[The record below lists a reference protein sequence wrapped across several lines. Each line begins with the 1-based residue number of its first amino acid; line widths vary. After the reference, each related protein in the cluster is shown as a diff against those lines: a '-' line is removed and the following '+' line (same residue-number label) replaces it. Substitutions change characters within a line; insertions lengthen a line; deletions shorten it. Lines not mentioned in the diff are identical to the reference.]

1 MEAFNQDMDIDLS
14 PLPKDIVTPFTL
26 PYTFNLVKDHMM
38 LLCFSNKRHTCKR
51 NIISCYR
58 AEDNTFIR
66 EKFDIPDQIIPL
78 SDLFFSIWILL
89 ALIPEEK
96 ERSLTIE
103 KLVVTHQSNFD
114 HEISKTT
121 AQLRPLVGKGSLT
134 IKRLTVVCRSY
145 ILTSITDLKKEL
157 EGLGNVKFEYIKLKV
172 IVTENSDYRKWLKE
186 LHAVAK
192 GSDELKLMLYYKWNG
207 RKVIIDD
214 AEVMKE
220 ISDYLEHD
228 DLAAEVPLLEG
239 IYDSPHK
246 MFGYPSNVLI
256 TSQSMPIN
264 RILIAT
270 LGYGFYRFIYT
281 HGHQFTHSTCT
292 RNYYNKE
299 ESFNYIKPIDKKNFT
314 NWTAPVYQ
322 NTYLTDD
329 DTNTSKFVICQTT
342 YCDGTIAN
350 GATSKAIK
358 WLREKWEETWNK
370 DYDNLLVLIPYGGQY
385 MEDEMI
391 QIHKATDEGI
401 IIVCAA
407 GELGEGVVFPAALG
421 TVLSVGV
428 ADNGPKGREVDIH
441 VPISQKTSSF
451 LFCQELSQ
459 AIQIANLV
467 NLTIFTPGCGAAAA
481 IFTGLLALLLS
492 HINHV
497 LDSNLTDSTNP
508 LNQAMASS
516 IKKTPGHLHTC
527 VIRELLIREGNGLHD
542 PQLGY
547 GDGEKIIEDLLSL
560 DEESLLEKLAN
571 VLLRDDGVSKNNT
584 SQNKERN
591 EQDRKFFHN
600 LDGSGITAAVLDSDT
615 EDQEVEMGDYETTF
629 KLFEVANRHEQHGE
643 QCAEVLHAVCPNAT
657 ILRANYKNKDDPSL
671 GFYDCSSGSPS
682 IDIIS
687 YSISYPVFDCNLCSA
702 VNEAVAAG
710 KIIVFAAG
718 NTGQT
723 HRNTIGYPGRIGNI
737 LVVGGRDA
745 YHNRIGFS
753 AVGRELDFLAEG
765 EIGTYSGTSYAAPVV
780 AGYIALL
787 LQFIKENMNT
797 DQDKIRAWSKNEE
810 GAYEWRDIPAF
821 DAAHNVYAMR
831 TLLKLLVP
839 KPRDHSE
846 TEGFGC
852 LDFSTLF
859 PCYRIENSHELMTGL
874 AKKRIHERLKKFYK
888 RM

>member
-1 MEAFNQDMDIDLS
+1 MEPFNQDIDIDLS
-14 PLPKDIVTPFTL
+14 PLPKDIATPLTL
-26 PYTFNLVKDHMM
+26 PYTFNLVKDHMRQ
-38 LLCFSNKRHTCKR
+38 FSDSYKR

-58 AEDNTFIR
+58 AKGNTFIR
-66 EKFDIPDQIIPL
+66 AKFDIPNQIIPL
-78 SDLFFSIWILL
+78 SDLFFPIWILL
-89 ALIPEEK
+89 ALIPEEEEK
-96 ERSLTIE
+96 SLTIE
-103 KLVVTHQSNFD
+103 KLVVTHQSNHD
-114 HEISKTT
+114 ISNTT
-121 AQLRPLVGKGSLT
+121 AQLCPLVGKGSLT
-134 IKRLTVVCRSY
+134 IKRLTVVCQSY
-145 ILTSITDLKKEL
+145 ILANIMDLKKEL

-172 IVTENSDYRKWLKE
+172 IVNENADYRKWLEE
-186 LHAVAK
+186 LHAAEE
-192 GSDELKLMLYYKWNG
+192 GSDELKLMLDNKPNG
-207 RKVIIDD
+207 GKVIIDD

-220 ISDYLEHD
+220 ISDYLEDD

-246 MFGYPSNVLI
+246 MLGYPSNVLI
-256 TSQSMPIN
+256 TSQSTSIN

-270 LGYGFYRFIYT
+270 LGYGFYQSIYT
-281 HGHQFTHSTCT
+281 RGDKFTHSTCK
-292 RNYYNKE
+292 YKKQ
-299 ESFNYIKPIDKKNFT
+299 ESYITSIDMKNFT
-314 NWTAPVYQ
+314 NCTAPVYQ
-322 NTYLTDD
+322 NTCLTDD
-329 DTNTSKFVICQTT
+329 HTNKSKFVICQTT
-342 YCDGTIAN
+342 YCNGTIAN
-350 GATSKAIK
+350 GATSKAIE
-358 WLREKWEETWNK
+358 WLREKWQETWNKNK

-407 GELGEGVVFPAALG
+407 GELGGGVVFPAALG

-441 VPISQKTSSF
+441 VHISQKTLSSF
-451 LFCQELSQ
+451 SLCDMLSKL
-459 AIQIANLV
+459 IPNPHKLSIPIPFSYP
-467 NLTIFTPGCGAAAA
+467 TISTLGCAAAAA

-492 HINHV
+492 RINHV
-497 LDSNLTDSTNP
+497 LESNLTDSTNP

-527 VIRELLIREGNGLHD
+527 VIRELFVREGSGLHD

-547 GDGEKIIEDLLSL
+547 GDGENIIEDLLRL
-560 DEESLLEKLAN
+560 DEGSLLEKLAN

-629 KLFEVANRHEQHGE
+629 KSFEVANRHEQHGE

-657 ILRANYKNKDDPSL
+657 ILCANYVNKDEPSL
-671 GFYDCSSGSPS
+671 GFYDCSSRSPS

-687 YSISYPVFDCNLCSA
+687 YSISYPLFDCNLCSA

-745 YHNRIGFS
+745 HHNRIGFS
-753 AVGRELDFLAEG
+753 SVGREMDFLAEG

-787 LQFIKENMNT
+787 LQFIKKNMNT

-846 TEGFGC
+846 TEGSGC

-859 PCYRIENSHELMTGL
+859 PRYRIENSHELVTGL
-874 AKKRIHERLKKFYK
+874 AKKRIHETLQKFYK
-888 RM
+888 CM

>member
-1 MEAFNQDMDIDLS
+1 MDLDLS
-14 PLPKDIVTPFTL
+14 PLPKYHHALYGPE
-26 PYTFNLVKDHMM
+26 YSFNLVKDHMRQ
-38 LLCFSNKRHTCKR
+38 FSSERYMR

-58 AEDNTFIR
+58 TPNNSFIGTTIDYWEMEKGTVEIKGLQDNLH
-66 EKFDIPDQIIPL
+66 K
-78 SDLFFSIWILL
+78 LFFPVWILL

-103 KLVVTHQSNFD
+103 NAVV
-114 HEISKTT
+114 
-121 AQLRPLVGKGSLT
+121 AQLYKDKDEIPSYIAAKLCPLIGKGSLI
-134 IKRLTVVCRSY
+134 IKRLTVVCPSDICSINNLKRE
-145 ILTSITDLKKEL
+145 LTSLGKINLESVEKK
-157 EGLGNVKFEYIKLKV
+157 VDTFEI
-172 IVTENSDYRKWLKE
+172 
-186 LHAVAK
+186 
-192 GSDELKLMLYYKWNG
+192 
-207 RKVIIDD
+207 
-214 AEVMKE
+214 
-220 ISDYLEHD
+220 
-228 DLAAEVPLLEG
+228 EVPILKG
-239 IYDSPHK
+239 IYDSPHT
-246 MFGYPSNVLI
+246 MFNTCYCAYGTYNIYDKISAE
-256 TSQSMPIN
+256 

-270 LGYGFYRFIYT
+270 LGYGCRPLKEMLNTPENETKREKNT
-281 HGHQFTHSTCT
+281 HLQSC
-292 RNYYNKE
+292 
-299 ESFNYIKPIDKKNFT
+299 IIDEKNFT
-314 NWTAPVYQ
+314 NDRAPVYNQ
-322 NTYLTDD
+322 WYTSPWIIDD
-329 DTNTSKFVICQTT
+329 YTKKSKFVICQTT
-342 YCDGTIAN
+342 YCNGTIAT
-350 GATSKAIK
+350 GTTSKAIK

-407 GELGEGVVFPAALG
+407 GELGGGVVFPSALG
-421 TVLSVGV
+421 AVLSVNV
-428 ADNGPKGREVDIH
+428 LENGPKGREVDIY
-441 VPISQKTSSF
+441 ISQDTISPLIK
-451 LFCQELSQ
+451 CHKLSL
-459 AIQIANLV
+459 IGRKP
-467 NLTIFTPGCGAAAA
+467 TINVIPDCGTAAA

-492 HINHV
+492 RINHV
-497 LDSNLTDSTNP
+497 VDSNLTDPS
-508 LNQAMASS
+508 NQKMASS

-527 VIRELLIREGNGLHD
+527 VIRELLVSEGNGSHD

-547 GDGEKIIEDLLSL
+547 GDGEKIIKDLLSL
-560 DEESLLEKLAN
+560 DEGSLLEKLVN
-571 VLLRDDGVSKNNT
+571 VLLIDDDVSKSKT

-600 LDGSGITAAVLDSDT
+600 LDGSGIIAAVLDSDT

-629 KLFEVANRHEQHGE
+629 KPFEVASRHEQHGE

-657 ILRANYKNKDDPSL
+657 ILCANYVNKDEPSL
-671 GFYDCSSGSPS
+671 GFYDCSIRSPS

-745 YHNRIGFS
+745 HHNRIGFS
-753 AVGRELDFLAEG
+753 AIGRELDFLAEG

-797 DQDKIRAWSKNEE
+797 DQDKIRAWSTNEE
-810 GAYEWRDIPAF
+810 GVYEWRDIPAF

-846 TEGFGC
+846 TEGSGC

-859 PCYRIENSHELMTGL
+859 PRYHIENSHGLVTGS
-874 AKKRIHERLKKFYK
+874 AKKRIHETLQKFYK
-888 RM
+888 CM